1 MGFSWRSL
9 RGRGGGRHCGQKQ
22 QRGGGARVASEHFWK
37 AFWIF
42 LSNGRRYSGIPYC
55 SEFRVRS
62 FRTRCLVSILLFV
75 ASYLHAAK
83 NIRQAPQ
90 KCAKRAQRTLNTL
103 KKTLQKS
110 LHLQKRADS
119 RRCDWGTEIM
129 ELTSPGRKD
138 AQES

>member
-1 MGFSWRSL
+1 MPLVFFWFLYCFFAAFPFSCSPWALFGPFLGFSWRSL

-42 LSNGRRYSGIPYC
+42 LSNDRRYSGIPYC
-55 SEFRVRS
+55 SELRVRS

-90 KCAKRAQRTLNTL
+90 KCAKRAQRTPFP
-103 KKTLQKS
+103 
-110 LHLQKRADS
+110 
-119 RRCDWGTEIM
+119 GEI
-129 ELTSPGRKD
+129 L
-138 AQES
+138 